1 MERCLLADL
10 DCRPGS
16 GQPGWGFDVDVVPNS
31 CVLVLGVCPLLL
43 LLQAA
48 LFYPLF
54 RVLSER
60 FGKMNGINHEIG
72 GEGKNDLKVPLLQES
87 VAVSLPQPSP
97 TKLKRTKTV
106 MFKIRGIK
114 CASCAISI
122 ESVLGQLEGIDH
134 VAVSP
139 LQGLAAI
146 RFRLEAINVKR
157 IKEAIDDLGF
167 EVDEFPEQDIA
178 VCRLRIKGMA
188 CTSCSE
194 SVERAILMVDGVKK
208 AVVGLALEEAKIHF
222 DPNVTGSDQLVQA
235 IEDAGFGADLIST
248 GDDINKVHLRLEG
261 LSSPEEASNIQ
272 TSLELLEGVNHVEMD
287 ASGNKVTI
295 TYDPDLTGPRSLIQC
310 IQECGAGSNFYHA
323 SIYTPPRRRKTEQQQ
338 EIEVYRNQFLWSCL
352 FSVPVFLF
360 SMVLPMFPPYGY
372 WLNYKVH
379 SMFTIGMLLRWLLCT
394 PVQFIIGRRFYI
406 GSYHALKRGS
416 TNMDVLVALGT
427 NAAYFYSL
435 YIVLKSMTSV
445 SFEGQDL
452 FETSAVLISFILLGK
467 YLEVVAK
474 GKTSD
479 ALAKLTDLAP
489 ATSFLINLDGDGN
502 TISEMEI
509 STQLIQRNDV
519 IKIVPGAKVPV
530 DGIVIR
536 GQSHVNESM
545 ITGEARPIAKRP
557 GNKVIGGTMNEN
569 GCLLVKATHVG
580 SETALSQIVQL
591 VEAAQLARA
600 PVQKLADQI
609 SKFFVPTVVVAA
621 FITWLGWF
629 ILGEAGIYPRHWIP
643 KAMDGFELALQF
655 GISVLVVA
663 CPCAL
668 GLATPTAVM
677 VATGKG
683 ASQGIL
689 IKGGNA
695 LENAHKAIA
704 TDDVVKTVI
713 FDKTGTL
720 TVGKPVVVSTMLFV
734 DMPIQEF
741 CDLAA
746 VAEANSEHPLAKA
759 VVEYAKK
766 LHQQYGSQIDLV
778 DPKDFEVRPGS
789 GVSANVGGKVVLAGN
804 KRLMAFCQVPISP
817 EVEDYLLETEHRAH
831 TCILVA
837 VDGSIAGA
845 FAVTDPLKPEA
856 ERVVSFLQSMG
867 ISSIMVTGDNWAT
880 ATAIARE
887 VGIGVVFAETDPI
900 GKAEKIKEFQMKGM
914 TVAMVGDGI
923 NDSPALVAAD
933 VGMAIGAGTDIAIEA
948 ADIVLIKNNLE
959 DVITAIDLSRKTLSR
974 IRLNYVW
981 ALGYNVLG
989 MPIAAGILFP
999 FTGIRLPPWL
1009 AGACMAASSLSVVC
1023 SSLLLQSYRKP
1034 LHVQDARGPV
1044 DYLNSV

>member
-1 MERCLLADL
+1 MWISRLASEMFGRLNGVNNKMEA
-10 DCRPGS
+10 
-16 GQPGWGFDVDVVPNS
+16 
-31 CVLVLGVCPLLL
+31 
-43 LLQAA
+43 
-48 LFYPLF
+48 
-54 RVLSER
+54 
-60 FGKMNGINHEIG
+60 
-72 GEGKNDLKVPLLQES
+72 EGKDDLKVPLLQPSES
-87 VAVSLPQPSP
+87 VAVSVSRPSP
-97 TKLKRTKTV
+97 KRIRKSKTV
-106 MFKIRGIK
+106 KFKIGGIK
-114 CASCAISI
+114 CASCVVSI
-122 ESVLGQLEGIDH
+122 ESALGKLQGIES

-139 LQGLAAI
+139 IQGQAVI
-146 RFRLEAINVKR
+146 RYRPESINAKT
-157 IKEAIDDLGF
+157 IKEAVDDLGF
-167 EVDEFPEQDIA
+167 QVDEFSEQDIA

-194 SVERAILMVDGVKK
+194 SIERALLTVDGVKK

-222 DPNVTGSDQLVQA
+222 DPNVTDSDHLLRS
-235 IEDAGFGADLIST
+235 IEDAGFGADLISS
-248 GDDINKVHLRLEG
+248 GDEMNKVHLRLKG
-261 LSSPEEASNIQ
+261 LSSPEEAAIVQS
-272 TSLELLEGVNHVEMD
+272 SLESVEGVDHVEMD
-287 ASGNKVTI
+287 SAGNKVTI

-310 IQECGAGSNFYHA
+310 VQEAGHGPNFYHA
-323 SIYTPPRRRKTEQQQ
+323 SIYTPPRRGEAEQQH

-360 SMVLPMFPPYGY
+360 SMVFPMLPYGN
-372 WLNYKVH
+372 WLNYKLH
-379 SMFTIGMLLRWLLCT
+379 NMLTIGMLLRWVLCT
-394 PVQFIIGRRFYI
+394 PVQFIIGRRFYV
-406 GSYHALKRGS
+406 GSYHALKRGFA
-416 TNMDVLVALGT
+416 NMDVLVALGT

-435 YIVLKSMTSV
+435 YIIVKAVTSY
-445 SFEGQDL
+445 SFEGQDF
-452 FETSAVLISFILLGK
+452 FETSVMLISFILLGK

-489 ATSFLINLDGDGN
+489 DTAFLLNLDGDGN
-502 TISEMEI
+502 MISEMEI

-557 GNKVIGGTMNEN
+557 GDKVIGGTVNEN

-591 VEAAQLARA
+591 VEAAQLTRA
-600 PVQKLADQI
+600 PVQKLADRI
-609 SKFFVPTVVVAA
+609 SKFFVPSVVVAA
-621 FITWLGWF
+621 FLTWLCWF
-629 ILGEAGIYPRHWIP
+629 IPGEAGIYPRHWIP

-695 LENAHKAIA
+695 LENAHK
-704 TDDVVKTVI
+704 VKIVI

-720 TVGKPVVVSTMLFV
+720 TIGKPMVVNTMLFFHV
-734 DMPIQEF
+734 PIQEF

-746 VAEANSEHPLAKA
+746 AAEANSEHPLAKA
-759 VVEYAKK
+759 VVDHAKK
-766 LHQQYGSQIDLV
+766 LHQQYGSNIDHLEA
-778 DPKDFEVRPGS
+778 KDFEVHPGA
-789 GVSANVGGKVVLAGN
+789 GVTANVGGKAVLVGN
-804 KRLMAFCQVPISP
+804 RRLMLDCQVPLSP
-817 EVEDYLLETEHRAH
+817 EVEDYMSESEQLAR
-831 TCILVA
+831 TCVLVA
-837 VDGSIAGA
+837 IDGRIAGA

-856 ERVVSFLQSMG
+856 ERVVSFLQSMN

-887 VGIGVVFAETDPI
+887 VGIGTVFAEMDPL
-900 GKAEKIKEFQMKGM
+900 GKAEKIKELQMKGM

-933 VGMAIGAGTDIAIEA
+933 VGMAIGAGTDVAIEA
-948 ADIVLIKNNLE
+948 ADVVLIKSNLE

-1023 SSLLLQSYRKP
+1023 SSLLLQSYTKP
-1034 LHVQDARGPV
+1034 LHVQDTRGPV
-1044 DYLNSV
+1044 DYSNSV